1 MRQLNIK
8 APLVF
13 RLGVVLFCA
22 MLITFSMMGG
32 LYARYSTTVTGE
44 ASAKV
49 AKFDVKVTGDDGNT
63 DIVVNVSSATD
74 DGSSCTITITNKS
87 EVTVQYTLSV
97 SSIAGINAAFDSSSS
112 SGTLKFDDEI
122 ECDLTFTVEKWD
134 LITENMTGNN
144 GSISFDFTVTVN
156 IEQVD

>member
-49 AKFDVKVTGDDGNT
+49 AKFDVKVTGDSAG
-63 DIVVNVSSATD
+63 VAVNVSQATD
-74 DGSSCTITITNKS
+74 NVYIVTIKNDS
-87 EVTVQYTLSV
+87 EVTVQYNLV
-97 SSIAGINAAFDSSSS
+97 APSIEGINATFDIS
-112 SGTLKFDDEI
+112 SGTLGFGETV
-122 ECDLTFTVEKWD
+122 ERRLTFTVADWN
-134 LITENMTGNN
+134 LITKNMSGNDD
-144 GSISFDFTVTVN
+144 SISFNFTVTVN